1 MKFFVLLVLSFCC
14 CHATPLPAQEV
25 DCNDPDV
32 FNAVDLALKKLNG
45 ARTHGNQFALVVVTE
60 ARRTDAPGTSFLV
73 SVKYKITE
81 TVCAVGEEIPWQKCE
96 FREPL
101 EAESGECSA
110 EIYIDN
116 FINFSNVSQEC
127 RIVPGEGKVT
137 ASRATCTGCRP
148 HHRLAAKTTGLLE
161 QGSGILRKPQRS
173 QVVAGWNY
181 AFEYLVQE
189 TNCSKAEF
197 PDLTPACKRIPEG
210 RIGKCVAVAHIN
222 MTKGLSYA
230 VQECGLQVMEDVVS
244 PSRSCPG
251 CPRSLETNSSKL
263 EMPMKAALEKYNLES
278 NDEAY
283 YKVEEIS
290 KATAQVVAG
299 TKYDIEFIIVKT
311 NCSKADFQ
319 ELNED
324 CSPKEGGE
332 KLQCTAS
339 IHVIPWK
346 SEIFPNVTCEPH
358 QHRRMSMFYA
368 WPPGM
373 TPFRAFAMRHGESPP
388 FTESEQTAGSQT
400 APLPSSRK
408 RLGAAPS
415 RESRNRQ
422 GPTKEPTKDQPS
434 KESHEDG
441 NKQEET
447 SPEPVVKTLEDQL
460 APAKPCG
467 GEEEPNENGARC
479 PKSDSQQDSSE
490 SSDFSVS
497 DLFPEPDAPKCP
509 GKPWKP
515 VTAPRSTEPEVPIGA
530 EADAEQ
536 QEPAQEDFNLADALS
551 LY

>member
-1 MKFFVLLVLSFCC
+1 
-14 CHATPLPAQEV
+14 
-25 DCNDPDV
+25 
-32 FNAVDLALKKLNG
+32 
-45 ARTHGNQFALVVVTE
+45 
-60 ARRTDAPGTSFLV
+60 
-73 SVKYKITE
+73 
-81 TVCAVGEEIPWQKCE
+81 
-96 FREPL
+96 
-101 EAESGECSA
+101 
-110 EIYIDN
+110 
-116 FINFSNVSQEC
+116 
-127 RIVPGEGKVT
+127 
-137 ASRATCTGCRP
+137 
-148 HHRLAAKTTGLLE
+148 
-161 QGSGILRKPQRS
+161 
-173 QVVAGWNY
+173 
-181 AFEYLVQE
+181 
-189 TNCSKAEF
+189 
-197 PDLTPACKRIPEG
+197 
-210 RIGKCVAVAHIN
+210 

-324 CSPKEGGE
+324 CSPKEGG
-332 KLQCTAS
+332 
-339 IHVIPWK
+339 
-346 SEIFPNVTCEPH
+346 
-358 QHRRMSMFYA
+358 FYA